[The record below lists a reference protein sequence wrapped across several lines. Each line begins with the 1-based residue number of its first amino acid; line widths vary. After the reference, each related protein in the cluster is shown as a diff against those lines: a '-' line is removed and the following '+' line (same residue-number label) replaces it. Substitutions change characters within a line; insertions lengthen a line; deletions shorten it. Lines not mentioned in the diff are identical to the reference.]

1 MRSARDIS
9 HKQLDAETEPS
20 RHWTRRQVLQWIV
33 RLAKGSFVFLVGLGW
48 VTRDRVAAQGYHQS
62 VSPTPAEAP
71 PTAMPSVAQAEA
83 TPTPSGTVQY
93 SVTAKPKVTATPS
106 VTANPKAQDRSNGGG
121 TGKAQGQSDGG
132 DAGKTQGQSNK
143 GGAGRAQDQSDGGD
157 AGKAQGQASSNGG
170 CVVGVIFWG
179 GTAVAIL
186 FGLFHSIA

>member
-1 MRSARDIS
+1 MCSARDIS

-93 SVTAKPKVTATPS
+93 SVTAKPK
-106 VTANPKAQDRSNGGG
+106 AQDRSNEGG

-132 DAGKTQGQSNK
+132 DAGKTQGQSNR

-157 AGKAQGQASSNGG
+157 AGKAQGQANSNGG
-170 CVVGVIFWG
+170 CVVGVIFG
-179 GTAVAIL
+179 GELQLRFCLGCSTAL
-186 FGLFHSIA
+186 LN